1 MFIIYAICIGI
12 LLGYLRGGSLMWIVN
27 FDLNYKVLAISSLF
41 IQILLFSKFPVIDQV
56 SPNIIA
62 MLHIL
67 SYLLLIAFII
77 SNIKIKGISII
88 GFGTLLNA
96 IVISLN
102 NGYMPSI
109 LSNARTSIEAGTI
122 HNGIDAN
129 IIYITEN
136 TVFPLLADIFTLPSW
151 LPLSNAFSIGDL
163 FIATG
168 TCLYF
173 IANMQPCNHISDI
186 E

>member
-88 GFGTLLNA
+88 GLGTLVNA
-96 IVISLN
+96 MVISLN

-109 LSNARTSIEAGTI
+109 LSDSEINLEVENI

-129 IIYITEN
+129 IIHITEK
-136 TVFPLLADIFTLPSW
+136 TVLPWLADIFTLPSW
-151 LPLSNAFSIGDL
+151 LPFSNAFSIGDL
-163 FIATG
+163 FIAVG

-173 IANMQPCNHISDI
+173 ISNMQPCDRVTDA